1 MTINIYHAAP
11 PPESVTG
18 QILEMVRDN
27 ITALSKLSV
36 PRSNPTFGIYEWAL
50 PIEVEAYI
58 HRIGKY
64 PHEPVELLV
73 AIDDDADQNTVIGFA
88 LFSPV
93 PSHTEACGVNYMAVH
108 RSNRRQGIGRALV
121 EALVARYPHV
131 ELTCT
136 VKKVPFYESVGF
148 QVIDSRNT
156 QVVMNTR
163 TKSCTGL
170 MAVIN
175 VAPIYESRDGQLL
188 QANLVRQWGEK
199 RFQKAIKDL
208 NRQAAQLEKQARA
221 FVKHRLSN
229 AGKQKPA

>member
-1 MTINIYHAAP
+1 MTVNLYHASP
-11 PPESVTG
+11 PLESVTG

-73 AIDDDADQNTVIGFA
+73 AVDDQNRVTGFA

-93 PSHTEACGVNYMAVH
+93 PTHPEACGVNYMAVQ

-163 TKSCTGL
+163 TKSSTGL

-208 NRQAAQLEKQARA
+208 NRQAAQLEKQARV
-221 FVKHRLSN
+221 FVQHRLSK
-229 AGKQKPA
+229 AGKPKPA